1 MALKKENQE
10 VVYSERI
17 GVNRGSGFAA
27 GASIFKQ
34 TANALDNL
42 TSTFADQALTS
53 IQKAGKKLGEEAA
66 ENAKFSKKEVS
77 YIDPIT
83 EETETQYID
92 APIPKLDGRVT
103 KSTQEAYDKAI
114 YLKYEK
120 EVKSTIRDIILEE
133 RANTIKSIKTN
144 QGGSPDSFNDIVK
157 ARIDPII
164 LSLEPKFAQ
173 VMETYANSEKQSHW
187 YQVIDEKTRQDI
199 KIANLSYDIDLK
211 ENYKM

>member
-27 GASIFKQ
+27 GASIFKR

-66 ENAKFSKKEVS
+66 EDAKFSKKEVS

-92 APIPKLDGRVT
+92 APIPKL
-103 KSTQEAYDKAI
+103 Y
-114 YLKYEK
+114 
-120 EVKSTIRDIILEE
+120 
-133 RANTIKSIKTN
+133 
-144 QGGSPDSFNDIVK
+144 
-157 ARIDPII
+157 
-164 LSLEPKFAQ
+164 
-173 VMETYANSEKQSHW
+173 
-187 YQVIDEKTRQDI
+187 
-199 KIANLSYDIDLK
+199 
-211 ENYKM
+211 